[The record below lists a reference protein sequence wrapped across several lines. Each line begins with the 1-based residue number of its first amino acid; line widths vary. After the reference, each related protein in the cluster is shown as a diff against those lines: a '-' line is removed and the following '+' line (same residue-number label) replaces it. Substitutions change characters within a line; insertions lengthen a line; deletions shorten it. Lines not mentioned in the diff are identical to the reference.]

1 MSDMRFI
8 EQGIEALGAQGPMT
22 STLTELVQLAVNA
35 ARSQAGCL
43 SLLDKD
49 SQKLKITITVGLPDD
64 YVAGCG
70 DIPLGEQCC
79 GRAALHKKPWIVTDM
94 LSDPLFAAG
103 REAAFKTGIRA
114 AFSVPVIDAQGEV
127 LGSLACHY
135 RQPYSPTAYEIER
148 NHLFATLIA
157 FALVRD
163 RLPEYTAT
171 SARVG

>member
-1 MSDMRFI
+1 MRFI
-8 EQGIEALGAQGPMT
+8 EQGIEALGAHGSMT
-22 STLTELVQLAVNA
+22 ATLTELVQLAVNA

-43 SLLDKD
+43 SLLDETR
-49 SQKLKITITVGLPDD
+49 QVLKITITVGLPED

-94 LSDPLFAAG
+94 LSDPLFAGG
-103 REAAFKTGIRA
+103 REAAFKSGIRA
-114 AFSVPVIDAQGEV
+114 AFSVPVVDAQGKV

-135 RQPYSPTAYEIER
+135 RHPFSPTMYEIER

-163 RLPEYTAT
+163 RLPEYHAS
-171 SARVG
+171 SAHLG